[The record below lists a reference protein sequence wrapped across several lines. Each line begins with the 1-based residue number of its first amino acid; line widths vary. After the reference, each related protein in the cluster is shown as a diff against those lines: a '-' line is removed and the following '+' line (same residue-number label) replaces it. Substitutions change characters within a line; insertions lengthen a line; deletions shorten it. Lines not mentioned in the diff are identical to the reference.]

1 MHSVWVL
8 IEMNA
13 LDNTSKSRPGS
24 GGAKKISS
32 PPLNP
37 FVVKRSCSEDVCPL
51 SPSRRA
57 AARKT
62 SKGNLGRLPLAL
74 LELLLWKS
82 SAKPV
87 LWVGGRCPAYQS
99 LGGAVER
106 MPVVSPE
113 LGVGAVQRGVALGLG
128 LLDAVA
134 VSLLASSS
142 SAVVVVVVGGALPV
156 PVRLARLVV
165 LGRVLGLW
173 GKMSVPS
180 ARAVREISSG
190 IRRHILAIVKVFGS
204 GDDER
209 V

>member
-24 GGAKKISS
+24 GGAKKS

-37 FVVKRSCSEDVCPL
+37 FVSSKGHVPKMCVPSL
-51 SPSRRA
+51 PSRRAA

-74 LELLLWKS
+74 LELLLWKL
-82 SAKPV
+82 SARSV
-87 LWVGGRCPAYQS
+87 SWVSEEEEEWADRGAAYQS

-134 VSLLASSS
+134 VSLLAS
-142 SAVVVVVVGGALPV
+142 VGA
-156 PVRLARLVV
+156 ARGLVV
-165 LGRVLGLW
+165 ASWEVRYPFRCALRDWLCWDEFLDSG
-173 GKMSVPS
+173 GKKVSTE
-180 ARAVREISSG
+180 RESDG
-190 IRRHILAIVKVFGS
+190 GKY
-204 GDDER
+204 
-209 V
+209 